1 MFDNLP
7 PALGLIK
14 SGKLKALAVTSTTR
28 NPALP
33 QVPTMQEA
41 GFPNFQVTAYFGIA
55 APKGLP
61 TDIALK
67 LQNSIQKTVSQKE
80 VADSL
85 SKLGA
90 TVDFMNAAKSAE
102 FIKADAQR
110 WKKVVDYAKIE
121 LD

>member
-14 SGKLKALAVTSTTR
+14 GGKLKPLAVTSAAR

-61 TDIALK
+61 ADIALK
-67 LQNSIQKTVSQKE
+67 LQNSIQKTVSQKD

-90 TVDFMNAAKSAE
+90 TVDFMNASKSAE